1 MAKERSTAVTSLLL
15 DWRAGDAAALE
26 QLVPLVYD
34 ELRCVARAHLR
45 REAAGQT
52 LQTTALVHEVYLR
65 LVDLNELT
73 LHDRTHFFAVAARL
87 MRQILVDH
95 ARRKQAGKRGGG
107 VAAVSLADSVVG
119 AERATVDILAL
130 DEALDKLRAFDPRQC
145 DVVELRFFAGLN
157 VEEVAEALAI
167 SRQRQS
173 ASGRWRK
180 PGSMTACRRG
190 RDDRIT
196 GVVARTQP

>member
-65 LVDLNELT
+65 LVDLNALT

-95 ARRKQAGKRGGG
+95 ARRKRAAKRGGG
-107 VAAVSLADSVVG
+107 VAALSLADSAVG
-119 AERATVDILAL
+119 AERGTVDLLAL
-130 DEALDKLRAFDPRQC
+130 DEALDKLRVFDPRQC
-145 DVVELRFFAGLN
+145 AVVELRFFAGLT
-157 VEEVAEALAI
+157 VDEVAEALAI
-167 SRQRQS
+167 SRATAEREWAMAKAWLYQRLS
-173 ASGRWRK
+173 AES
-180 PGSMTACRRG
+180 
-190 RDDRIT
+190 
-196 GVVARTQP
+196 V

>member
-1 MAKERSTAVTSLLL
+1 
-15 DWRAGDAAALE
+15 
-26 QLVPLVYD
+26 
-34 ELRCVARAHLR
+34 
-45 REAAGQT
+45 
-52 LQTTALVHEVYLR
+52 
-65 LVDLNELT
+65 
-73 LHDRTHFFAVAARL
+73 
-87 MRQILVDH
+87 
-95 ARRKQAGKRGGG
+95 
-107 VAAVSLADSVVG
+107 VVG